1 ISQDQLVGYVNQLR
15 NFFIEKQSKGEEV
28 NTAVLEA
35 LENTGAFTDEMA
47 KLKFFQGLPTADRT
61 EAVTLQKWNEAK
73 ASTTNIKEAQV
84 LFRDLKSTL
93 ENLDHNGQPM
103 HTAMDQIEASLA
115 KYEVLKTKLASG
127 NYELSSEITNGMES
141 LKEYAWE
148 AHKGNLTQAF
158 LATSQENVSLDEFL
172 TALKAGK
179 YVLPGQNGGRV
190 ERSSK
195 FLGQNLTDSQ
205 LADLKDSLKV
215 YADQLKIT
223 NTNLGT
229 NIDAIL
235 TVTDP
240 QIRETLKAQA
250 LALNYDRIQTSLAQG
265 TLVNVSALQPEL
277 KEYGIVSNYQ
287 AFLSSNKNW
296 NESSEADRISA
307 KNEYLLRVGT
317 GNGEDT
323 ILADYLTNYTNRNSA
338 YYLKTESLQQRDAL
352 AAYYN
357 DATANTLKADD
368 LTALTNWLK
377 DKKYEPSLVTS
388 LNKSVRMETILS
400 GYVGE
405 TEEEYFTYLG
415 TKLSGG
421 ITDSEK
427 EGLILAKAG
436 LYDPFSSMNPFRTSS
451 ADQFLKSFAYKTGFT
466 DFVTKLGTEDVSFT
480 KQAIEANRTE
490 QNQKFAYD
498 IVKKNVIVESYLSY
512 INIGPKGQLEPSD
525 DQKITDRLRELEYQ
539 AEQRLGNFLGLVEGY
554 KSVAF
559 DPSKEEANPSI
570 RRALRDFKDTG
581 YEIKDTVYSKNAS
594 GDYSFK
600 GGLDNLY

>member
-15 NFFIEKQSKGEEV
+15 NFFIEKQTKGEEV

-61 EAVTLQKWNEAK
+61 EAATLQKWNEAK
-73 ASTTNIKEAQV
+73 ANTANIKEAQV

-93 ENLDHNGQPM
+93 ENLDRSGQPM
-103 HTAMDQIEASLA
+103 YTAMDGIEASLA
-115 KYEVLKTKLASG
+115 KYEGLKTKLASAD
-127 NYELSSEITNGMES
+127 YTLSSDLTNGMES
-141 LKEYAWE
+141 LKEYAWT

-158 LATSQENVSLDEFL
+158 LASSQENVSLDEFL
-172 TALKAGK
+172 AAVKAGK

-195 FLGQNLTDSQ
+195 FLGQNLTDAQ
-205 LADLKDSLKV
+205 VADLKDSLKV
-215 YADQLKIT
+215 YADQIKLT
-223 NTNLGT
+223 NSNLGA
-229 NIDAIL
+229 NLDAIL

-265 TLVNVSALQPEL
+265 TLVNVNALQPEL

-296 NESSEADRISA
+296 NASSEADRTSA
-307 KNEYLLRVGT
+307 KNEYLLRVGN
-317 GNGEDT
+317 GNSEDT
-323 ILADYLTNYTNRNSA
+323 ILADYLANYANRNSA

-357 DATANTLKADD
+357 DTTANTLKADD

-415 TKLSGG
+415 SKLNGG

-427 EGLILAKAG
+427 EGLILAKEG
-436 LYDPFSSMNPFRTSS
+436 LYDPFSSMNPFRTAS
-451 ADQFLKSFAYKTGFT
+451 ADQFLKSFAYKTGFS
-466 DFVTKLGTEDVSFT
+466 DFVTKLGSEDLSFT
-480 KQAIEANRTE
+480 KKSIEANRTE

-525 DQKITDRLRELEYQ
+525 DQKITDRLKELEFQ

-559 DPSKEEANPSI
+559 DPDKEEANPSI

-581 YEIKDTVYSKNAS
+581 YEIKDTVYTKNAS
-594 GDYSFK
+594 GDYAFK